1 MDTGLYGRFA
11 SSLHSEAQLNSRNN
25 VVISEIKPGDI
36 EPVQKINMDGR
47 ALGLSHGR
55 STFCQVS
62 SNFKNLIS
70 INSWGSS
77 RAGIVSI
84 SLVEFRGHA
93 EAKMVEL
100 FTIENLFTLVVL
112 TALETVLGFDN
123 LLYITIEA
131 KRVAPAQ
138 QKYVRRIGTI
148 LAIGLRIVLL
158 FVVLQLIAL
167 FQASF
172 FDINLPVI
180 AGSFN
185 GHSLIVL
192 AGGAFLI
199 HTALKEI
206 SHMLVVDDLE
216 HEEGGGPKHRSV
228 ASALFWILVMNIV
241 FSFDTVLSA
250 VALTKNFIIMSTAII
265 LSGVLMVALADH
277 VANFLQR
284 NRLYE
289 VLGLFVLLLVG
300 VMLLAEG
307 GHIAHLAFFGYPV
320 EPMAKSTFY
329 FVVGGLVVVDIVQ
342 GRYQKKINV
351 EEKRSKDR

>member
-1 MDTGLYGRFA
+1 MAD
-11 SSLHSEAQLNSRNN
+11 
-25 VVISEIKPGDI
+25 
-36 EPVQKINMDGR
+36 
-47 ALGLSHGR
+47 
-55 STFCQVS
+55 
-62 SNFKNLIS
+62 
-70 INSWGSS
+70 
-77 RAGIVSI
+77 
-84 SLVEFRGHA
+84 
-93 EAKMVEL
+93 L
-100 FTIENLFTLVVL
+100 FTIENLLTLVVL

-138 QKYVRRIGTI
+138 QKYVRRVGTI

-216 HEEGGGPKHRSV
+216 HEMGEGPKHRSV

-250 VALTKNFIIMSTAII
+250 VALTKNFIIMSTAIV
-265 LSGVLMVALADH
+265 LSGALMVALADH
-277 VANFLQR
+277 VANFLQK

-329 FVVGGLVVVDIVQ
+329 FVVGALVIVDIVQ

-351 EEKRSKDR
+351 EAKRGKDG

>member
-1 MDTGLYGRFA
+1 
-11 SSLHSEAQLNSRNN
+11 
-25 VVISEIKPGDI
+25 
-36 EPVQKINMDGR
+36 
-47 ALGLSHGR
+47 
-55 STFCQVS
+55 
-62 SNFKNLIS
+62 
-70 INSWGSS
+70 
-77 RAGIVSI
+77 
-84 SLVEFRGHA
+84 
-93 EAKMVEL
+93 MVEL
-100 FTIENLFTLVVL
+100 FTIENLFTLAVL

-131 KRVAPAQ
+131 KRVAPSRQ
-138 QKYVRRIGTI
+138 QYVRRLGTI

-167 FQASF
+167 FQDPLF
-172 FDINLPVI
+172 GLQFLVVE
-180 AGSFN
+180 GSFN
-185 GHSLIVL
+185 GHSIIVL
-192 AGGAFLI
+192 LGGAFLI

-216 HEEGGGPKHRSV
+216 HEIGEGPKHRSV

-250 VALTKNFIIMSTAII
+250 VALTKNFVIMSAAIV
-265 LSGVLMVALADH
+265 LSGAMMVLLADH

-307 GHIAHLAFFGYPV
+307 GHIAHLAFFGYPI

-329 FVVGGLVVVDIVQ
+329 FVVSALVIVDIVQ

-351 EEKRSKDR
+351 EEKRGKDG

>member
-1 MDTGLYGRFA
+1 MAD
-11 SSLHSEAQLNSRNN
+11 
-25 VVISEIKPGDI
+25 
-36 EPVQKINMDGR
+36 
-47 ALGLSHGR
+47 
-55 STFCQVS
+55 
-62 SNFKNLIS
+62 
-70 INSWGSS
+70 
-77 RAGIVSI
+77 
-84 SLVEFRGHA
+84 
-93 EAKMVEL
+93 L
-100 FTIENLFTLVVL
+100 FTIENLLTLVVL

-138 QKYVRRIGTI
+138 QKYVRRVGTI

-172 FDINLPVI
+172 FDINLSVI

-216 HEEGGGPKHRSV
+216 HEMGEGPKHRSV

-250 VALTKNFIIMSTAII
+250 VALTKNFIIMSTAIV

-277 VANFLQR
+277 VANFLQK

-329 FVVGGLVVVDIVQ
+329 FVVGALVIVDIVQ

-351 EEKRSKDR
+351 EAKRGKDG